1 MDAPYRIRSAVP
13 ADAAPLVA
21 IERRCFSDPWSET
34 SFREALESPWTFG
47 FVAQTG
53 RGIAGYLIGREVAGT
68 GEVLNLAV
76 VARFSP
82 ALGWPGRSCGPG
94 STMLRKRRVEEV
106 YLEVRESNHSA
117 QALYLSSGFR
127 PVGQRAAYYR
137 NPKEDALVLWLRARA
152 ACVDW
157 NGQSRVTLV
166 EAGLA
171 QPILCAGPPAS
182 DARRTL
188 EVHVSRSMNKAILV
202 GNLGADP
209 EVRSTTN
216 GSRVATLS
224 IATSRQWKNQAG
236 EKQEK
241 TEWHR
246 VVFWNTKFS
255 TLADIA
261 ERYCKK
267 GDKVYVEGSIEYRS
281 WQDREGQT
289 RYTTEINGRELIL
302 LSGKGDGAEAFSAPS
317 KVAAGAAAPKGKEA
331 FDDFPEALDA
341 EDDDLPF

>member
-1 MDAPYRIRSAVP
+1 
-13 ADAAPLVA
+13 
-21 IERRCFSDPWSET
+21 
-34 SFREALESPWTFG
+34 
-47 FVAQTG
+47 
-53 RGIAGYLIGREVAGT
+53 
-68 GEVLNLAV
+68 
-76 VARFSP
+76 
-82 ALGWPGRSCGPG
+82 
-94 STMLRKRRVEEV
+94 
-106 YLEVRESNHSA
+106 
-117 QALYLSSGFR
+117 
-127 PVGQRAAYYR
+127 
-137 NPKEDALVLWLRARA
+137 
-152 ACVDW
+152 
-157 NGQSRVTLV
+157 
-166 EAGLA
+166 
-171 QPILCAGPPAS
+171 
-182 DARRTL
+182 
-188 EVHVSRSMNKAILV
+188 VSRSMNKAILV

-209 EVRSTTN
+209 EVRSTSN

-255 TLADIA
+255 NLADIA

-302 LSGKGDGAEAFSAPS
+302 LSGKAGDGAEALSAPS
-317 KVAAGAAAPKGKEA
+317 KVAAGAAGAKGKEG
-331 FDDFPEALDA
+331 FDDFPEALEA

>member
-1 MDAPYRIRSAVP
+1 
-13 ADAAPLVA
+13 
-21 IERRCFSDPWSET
+21 
-34 SFREALESPWTFG
+34 
-47 FVAQTG
+47 
-53 RGIAGYLIGREVAGT
+53 
-68 GEVLNLAV
+68 
-76 VARFSP
+76 
-82 ALGWPGRSCGPG
+82 
-94 STMLRKRRVEEV
+94 
-106 YLEVRESNHSA
+106 
-117 QALYLSSGFR
+117 
-127 PVGQRAAYYR
+127 
-137 NPKEDALVLWLRARA
+137 
-152 ACVDW
+152 
-157 NGQSRVTLV
+157 
-166 EAGLA
+166 
-171 QPILCAGPPAS
+171 
-182 DARRTL
+182 
-188 EVHVSRSMNKAILV
+188 VHVSRSLNKAILI

-209 EVRSTTN
+209 EVRSTSN

-224 IATSRQWKNQAG
+224 VATSRQWKNQAG

-246 VVFWNTKFS
+246 VVLWNNKGAN
-255 TLADIA
+255 LADIA

-317 KVAAGAAAPKGKEA
+317 KVAAGAAGPKGKEG

>member
-1 MDAPYRIRSAVP
+1 M
-13 ADAAPLVA
+13 
-21 IERRCFSDPWSET
+21 
-34 SFREALESPWTFG
+34 
-47 FVAQTG
+47 
-53 RGIAGYLIGREVAGT
+53 
-68 GEVLNLAV
+68 
-76 VARFSP
+76 
-82 ALGWPGRSCGPG
+82 
-94 STMLRKRRVEEV
+94 
-106 YLEVRESNHSA
+106 
-117 QALYLSSGFR
+117 
-127 PVGQRAAYYR
+127 
-137 NPKEDALVLWLRARA
+137 
-152 ACVDW
+152 
-157 NGQSRVTLV
+157 
-166 EAGLA
+166 
-171 QPILCAGPPAS
+171 
-182 DARRTL
+182 
-188 EVHVSRSMNKAILV
+188 SRSMNKAILV

-255 TLADIA
+255 NLADIA

-302 LSGKGDGAEAFSAPS
+302 LSGKGGDGAEAFSAPS
-317 KVAAGAAAPKGKEA
+317 KVAAGAAGAAGTKGKEG

>member
-1 MDAPYRIRSAVP
+1 
-13 ADAAPLVA
+13 
-21 IERRCFSDPWSET
+21 
-34 SFREALESPWTFG
+34 
-47 FVAQTG
+47 
-53 RGIAGYLIGREVAGT
+53 
-68 GEVLNLAV
+68 
-76 VARFSP
+76 
-82 ALGWPGRSCGPG
+82 
-94 STMLRKRRVEEV
+94 
-106 YLEVRESNHSA
+106 
-117 QALYLSSGFR
+117 
-127 PVGQRAAYYR
+127 
-137 NPKEDALVLWLRARA
+137 
-152 ACVDW
+152 
-157 NGQSRVTLV
+157 
-166 EAGLA
+166 
-171 QPILCAGPPAS
+171 
-182 DARRTL
+182 
-188 EVHVSRSMNKAILV
+188 MNKAILV

-246 VVFWNTKFS
+246 VVLWNTKFS
-255 TLADIA
+255 NLADIA

-302 LSGKGDGAEAFSAPS
+302 LSGKGGDGAEAFSAPS
-317 KVAAGAAAPKGKEA
+317 KVAAGAAGTKGKEG

>member
-1 MDAPYRIRSAVP
+1 MREKGNRS
-13 ADAAPLVA
+13 
-21 IERRCFSDPWSET
+21 
-34 SFREALESPWTFG
+34 
-47 FVAQTG
+47 
-53 RGIAGYLIGREVAGT
+53 IG
-68 GEVLNLAV
+68 
-76 VARFSP
+76 
-82 ALGWPGRSCGPG
+82 
-94 STMLRKRRVEEV
+94 
-106 YLEVRESNHSA
+106 
-117 QALYLSSGFR
+117 
-127 PVGQRAAYYR
+127 
-137 NPKEDALVLWLRARA
+137 
-152 ACVDW
+152 
-157 NGQSRVTLV
+157 LV
-166 EAGLA
+166 EASSLG
-171 QPILCAGPPAS
+171 PILSPGPLS
-182 DARRTL
+182 IFCRTL
-188 EVHVSRSMNKAILV
+188 EVLVSRSLNKAILI

-209 EVRSTTN
+209 EVRSTAN

-261 ERYCKK
+261 ERFCKK

-317 KVAAGAAAPKGKEA
+317 KVAAGAAGAAGPKGKEG